1 MQRAYQIALLML
13 ALAASGCS
21 QDFSQP
27 ATYARGNDNE
37 FTNFVMPVLWRDC
50 GFQACHGSGE
60 RFFRIYGVGRTR
72 LELGKTECMVGAPM
86 PPCYYDA
93 LNGSERDFS
102 LQSAQSFIDIDNPA
116 DSLLLRKPLAVE
128 AGGADHAGVDKFG
141 RNVYRTPDDEGFLIL
156 QRWVFNAQKRLVAGA
171 ATTTPTTPVT
181 VQAGAPATQ
190 PLAGAPATPPAGP

>member
-13 ALAASGCS
+13 ALVAPGCS
-21 QDFSQP
+21 QDFSKP

-60 RFFRIYGVGRTR
+60 RFFRIYGLGRTR
-72 LELGKTECMVGAPM
+72 LDQGQTECRVGAPM
-86 PPCYYDA
+86 PPCYYDT

-116 DSLLLRKPLAVE
+116 DSLLLRKPLAVA

-141 RNVYRTPDDEGFLIL
+141 RNVYRTPDDDGFLVL
-156 QRWVFNAQKRLVAGA
+156 QRWVFNAQKRMVAAGPTTTVPPVTPPVAGA
-171 ATTTPTTPVT
+171 TSPP
-181 VQAGAPATQ
+181 